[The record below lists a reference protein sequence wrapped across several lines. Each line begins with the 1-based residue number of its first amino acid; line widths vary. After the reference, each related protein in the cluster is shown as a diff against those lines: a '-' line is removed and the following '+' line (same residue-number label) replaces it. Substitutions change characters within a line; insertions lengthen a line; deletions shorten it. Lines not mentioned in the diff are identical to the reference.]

1 MSHINKVVIAGAGP
15 VGLSAALSL
24 SLAGVPV
31 LLLEAETEFPKE
43 QRGAAFHPPTLEML
57 ATLGVVDDVLAQGIK
72 IPVWQMRDRFAG
84 LIAEFDLGL
93 LKNDTA
99 FPYRLH
105 LPQHYLSSIL
115 YEKLRLQKNVEI
127 RFANRVLEVEPR
139 AESVLLTVATAD
151 KTEYIDAP
159 WVIGCDGSR
168 SAVRKSMQIEFEGFT
183 WPEKFLVTNIDY
195 PLEDLGFTGTAYIT
209 DADRWAVVLRL
220 ADPNIKNLWRIAM
233 PADPDI
239 DDAVLLE
246 PDAVQARLVEMLP
259 GRTSYPLVYASTYR
273 VHQRVASTFYKQRVF
288 LAGDAAHINNPL
300 GGFGLNGGVHDA
312 FNRAENLAAIWHGK
326 AGHELCDLYSR
337 QRWTVATEVVQANSI
352 RNKKVMQE
360 NDPEIKL
367 QNQRELKATA
377 ADPERAK
384 QFLLN
389 SSMITSVRRAAEVS

>member
-1 MSHINKVVIAGAGP
+1 MSYTNKVIIVGAGP

-57 ATLGVVDDVLAQGIK
+57 ASLGVIDEVLAQGIK

-93 LKNDTA
+93 LKNDTP

-127 RFANRVLEVEPR
+127 RFNSRVHNVEPG
-139 AESVLLTVATAD
+139 AESVLLTVSTPE
-151 KTEYIDAP
+151 KTEHIEAP
-159 WVIGCDGSR
+159 WVIGCDGAR
-168 SAVRKSMQIEFEGFT
+168 SVVRKTMQIAFEGYT
-183 WPEKFLVTNIDY
+183 WHEKFLVTNIDY
-195 PLEDLGFTGTAYIT
+195 PLEEFGYTGTAYVT

-220 ADPNIKNLWRIAM
+220 ADPKIKNLWRIAM

-239 DDAVLLE
+239 DDEILLE

-259 GRTSYPLVYASTYR
+259 GRTSYPLIYAGTYR

-288 LAGDAAHINNPL
+288 LAGDAAHLNNPL

-312 FNRAENLAAIWHGK
+312 FNLAEKLAAVWHGTG
-326 AGHELCDLYSR
+326 GHELCDWYSR
-337 QRWTVATEVVQANSI
+337 QRRTVATEVVQANSI

-360 NDPEIKL
+360 KDLETKL
-367 QNQRELKATA
+367 KNQRELEATA

-389 SSMITSVRRAAEVS
+389 SSMITSVRRAAEVL

>member
-1 MSHINKVVIAGAGP
+1 MSYTNRVVIVGAGP

-24 SLAGVPV
+24 SLSGVPV
-31 LLLEAETEFPKE
+31 LLLEAEHEFPKE

-57 ATLGVVDDVLAQGIK
+57 AKLGVVDEVLAQGIK

-93 LKNDTA
+93 LAQDTP

-115 YEKLRLQKNVEI
+115 YEKLRLQANVEI
-127 RFANRVLEVEPR
+127 RFGHRLQNAEPR
-139 AESVLLTVATAD
+139 SDSVLLTVIAD
-151 KTEYIDAP
+151 GQTEYIDAP

-168 SAVRKSMQIEFEGFT
+168 SVVRKSMEIEFEGFT

-195 PLEDLGFTGTAYIT
+195 PLEELGFTGTAYIT
-209 DADRWAVVLRL
+209 DAERWAVVLRL
-220 ADPNIKNLWRIAM
+220 ADPKLKNLWRIAM

-239 DDAVLLE
+239 DDKILLQ
-246 PDAVQARLVEMLP
+246 PDAVQARLCEMLP

-273 VHQRVASTFYKQRVF
+273 VHQRVAATFYKQRVF

-312 FNRAENLAAIWHGK
+312 FNLAEKLASIWHGT
-326 AGHELCDLYSR
+326 GSHDLCDWYSR
-337 QRWTVATEVVQANSI
+337 QRRTVATEVVQANSI
-352 RNKKVMQE
+352 RNKKKIRRS
-360 NDPEIKL
+360 NWK
-367 QNQRELKATA
+367 
-377 ADPERAK
+377 
-384 QFLLN
+384 
-389 SSMITSVRRAAEVS
+389 TSANWRQPLPIRRAPSNSF

>member
-1 MSHINKVVIAGAGP
+1 MSYINRVVIVGAGP

-31 LLLEAETEFPKE
+31 LLLEAEHEFPKE

-57 ATLGVVDDVLAQGIK
+57 ATLGVVDEVLAQGIK

-93 LKNDTA
+93 LAKDTA

-115 YEKLRLQKNVEI
+115 YEKLRLQENVEI
-127 RFANRVLEVEPR
+127 RFGHRLQNAEPR
-139 AESVLLTVATAD
+139 TDSVLLTVIAEGQI
-151 KTEYIDAP
+151 EYIYAP

-168 SAVRKSMQIEFEGFT
+168 SVVRKSMQIEFEGFT

-195 PLEDLGFTGTAYIT
+195 PLEELGYTGTAYVT
-209 DADRWAVVLRL
+209 DAERWAVVLRL
-220 ADPNIKNLWRIAM
+220 ADPKIKNLWRIAM
-233 PADPDI
+233 PAEPDI
-239 DDAVLLE
+239 DDEILLQPE
-246 PDAVQARLVEMLP
+246 AVQARLCEMLP
-259 GRTSYPLVYASTYR
+259 GRTSYPLVYAGTYR

-312 FNRAENLAAIWHGK
+312 FNLAEKLASIWHGT
-326 AGHELCDLYSR
+326 GSHDLCDWYSR
-337 QRWTVATEVVQANSI
+337 QRRTVATEVVQANSI
-352 RNKKVMQE
+352 RNKKIMQE
-360 NDPEIKL
+360 KDPAIKL
-367 QNQRELKATA
+367 ENQRELEATA
-377 ADPERAK
+377 ADPARAK

-389 SSMITSVRRAAEVS
+389 SSMITSVRRAAEVL